1 MTTQLALACLWCI
14 HLILSILIWDT
25 AAVSV
30 AASYCSFVAIT
41 VKGCTKNSLLITK
54 SKNILHRNC
63 LAFCRPEQL
72 GFCVD
77 DNTNP
82 CE

>member
-1 MTTQLALACLWCI
+1 MTTQLAQAGLWCI
-14 HLILSILIWDT
+14 HLIMSNLILDS

-41 VKGCTKNSLLITK
+41 VQGCTIYILLITK
-54 SKNILHRNC
+54 SKNVLHRSC
-63 LAFCRPEQL
+63 LTFCRPEQL

-77 DNTNP
+77 DNANP